1 MFENKVLALGGA
13 GYIGSHMTKYLSK
26 RGFTPVVLDN
36 LSTGHAESARFGQ
49 LVVGDLADQ
58 ALLDQLF
65 SEHEFLGVMHFA
77 AASLVGESMVDPA
90 KYYRNN
96 VSNTLNLLDAMVKH
110 SVKDFIFSSTAAIF
124 GEPQY
129 TPIDEAHPKNPINPY
144 GASKLMIERILE
156 DYAAAYGLNSVSLR
170 YFNAC
175 GADPEGDLGEL
186 HDPETHLIP
195 LVLQAASGRRE
206 SIKIFGSDYPT
217 PDGTCVRDY
226 IHIVDL
232 CQAHH
237 KALVK
242 LLDQSLSGAQTF
254 NLGNGNGFSVKEV
267 IEAARAVVSKDGKS
281 ITVDKADRR
290 SGDPAVLVADAK
302 AATEIFNWQ
311 PEYSN
316 LEEMVEHAWAWEK
329 LSASSRKVDF

>member
-1 MFENKVLALGGA
+1 MSVKPGCVLVVGGC
-13 GYIGSHMTKYLSK
+13 GYIGSHMVKTLVKDGH
-26 RGFTPVVLDN
+26 RVIVLDN
-36 LSTGHAESARFGQ
+36 LSTGFSEAARFGEE
-49 LVVGDLADQ
+49 LIIGDFADEM
-58 ALLDQLF
+58 LLDRLF
-65 SEHEFLGVMHFA
+65 TDYQFDSVMHFA
-77 AASLVGESMVDPA
+77 AASLVGESMEHPA

-110 SVKDFIFSSTAAIF
+110 RVLNFVFSSTAAIF

-129 TPIDEAHPKNPINPY
+129 TPIDEVHPKNPINPY
-144 GASKLMIERILE
+144 GASKLMIEQILE
-156 DYAAAYGLNSVSLR
+156 DYAASYGLNSVSLR

-195 LVLQAASGRRE
+195 LVLQAASGRRDC
-206 SIKIFGSDYPT
+206 IKIFGSDYPT

-237 KALVK
+237 KALEK
-242 LLDQSLSGAQTF
+242 LLDQSLSGAQGF

-267 IEAARAVVSKDGKS
+267 IETASAVVSKDEKS
-281 ITVDKADRR
+281 ITVDKAERR
-290 SGDPAVLVADAK
+290 PGDPAVLVADAK
-302 AATEIFNWQ
+302 AATDVLIWQ
-311 PEYSN
+311 PKYSN
-316 LEEMVEHAWAWEK
+316 LEEMVEHAWTWEQS
-329 LSASSRKVDF
+329 LTHE

>member
-1 MFENKVLALGGA
+1 MIKNKVLVVGGA
-13 GYIGSHMTKYLSK
+13 GYIGSHMVKYLAN
-26 RGFTPVVLDN
+26 RGFVPVVLDN

-65 SEHEFLGVMHFA
+65 NEHEFVAVMHFA
-77 AASLVGESMVDPA
+77 AASLVGESMEYPA

-96 VSNTLNLLDAMVKH
+96 VCNTLNLLDAMVQH
-110 SVKDFIFSSTAAIF
+110 GVKDFIFSSTAAIF
-124 GEPQY
+124 GEPHY

-195 LVLQAASGRRE
+195 LVLQAASGRRDY
-206 SIKIFGSDYPT
+206 IKIFGSDYPT

-237 KALVK
+237 KALEK
-242 LLDQSLSGAQTF
+242 LLDESLCGAQAF
-254 NLGNGNGFSVKEV
+254 NLGNGKRFSVKEV
-267 IEAARAVVSKDGKS
+267 IETASAVVSKDGKS
-281 ITVDKADRR
+281 IRVDKSDRR
-290 SGDPAVLVADAK
+290 PGDPAVLVADAN
-302 AATEIFNWQ
+302 AATKIFNWL
-311 PEYSN
+311 PEHST
-316 LEEMVEHAWAWEK
+316 LEEMVEHAWAWEQ
-329 LSASSRKVDF
+329 RITHE

>member
-1 MFENKVLALGGA
+1 MIKNKVLVVGGA
-13 GYIGSHMTKYLSK
+13 GYIGSHMVKYLAN
-26 RGFTPVVLDN
+26 RGFVPVVLDN

-65 SEHEFLGVMHFA
+65 NEHEFVAVMHFA
-77 AASLVGESMVDPA
+77 AASLVGESMEYPA

-96 VSNTLNLLDAMVKH
+96 VCNTLNLLDAMVQH
-110 SVKDFIFSSTAAIF
+110 GVKDFIFSSTAAIF
-124 GEPQY
+124 GEPHY

-156 DYAAAYGLNSVSLR
+156 DYAAACGLNSVSLR

-195 LVLQAASGRRE
+195 LVLQAASGRRDY
-206 SIKIFGSDYPT
+206 IKIFGSDYPT

-237 KALVK
+237 KALEK
-242 LLDQSLSGAQTF
+242 LLDESLCGAQAF
-254 NLGNGNGFSVKEV
+254 NLGNGKRFSVKEV
-267 IEAARAVVSKDGKS
+267 IETASAVVSKDGKS
-281 ITVDKADRR
+281 IRVDKSDRR
-290 SGDPAVLVADAK
+290 PGDPAVLVADAN
-302 AATEIFNWQ
+302 AATKIFNWL
-311 PEYSN
+311 PEHST
-316 LEEMVEHAWAWEK
+316 LEEMVEHAWAWEQ
-329 LSASSRKVDF
+329 RITHE

>member
-1 MFENKVLALGGA
+1 MIENKVLVVGGA
-13 GYIGSHMTKYLSK
+13 GYIGSQMAKYLSK
-26 RGFTPVVLDN
+26 RGFAPVVLDN

-110 SVKDFIFSSTAAIF
+110 GVKDFIFSSTAAIF
-124 GEPQY
+124 GEPHY

-156 DYAAAYGLNSVSLR
+156 DYAAAYELNSVSLR

-175 GADPEGDLGEL
+175 GADPEGNLGEL

-195 LVLQAASGRRE
+195 LVLQAASGRRDF
-206 SIKIFGSDYPT
+206 IKIFGSDYPT

-237 KALVK
+237 KALEK
-242 LLDQSLSGAQTF
+242 LLDKSLSGAETF
-254 NLGNGNGFSVKEV
+254 NLGNGNGFSVKDV
-267 IEAARAVVSKDGKS
+267 IETAEGVVNKDGKS
-281 ITVDKADRR
+281 ITLVKSERR
-290 SGDPAVLVADAK
+290 PGDPAVLVADAK
-302 AATEIFNWQ
+302 AAVKVLSWR
-311 PEYSN
+311 PEYSSLKN
-316 LEEMVEHAWAWEK
+316 MLEHSWVWEK
-329 LSASSRKVDF
+329 VISNV

>member
-1 MFENKVLALGGA
+1 MIKNKVLVVGGA
-13 GYIGSHMTKYLSK
+13 GYIGSHMVKTLAN
-26 RGFTPVVLDN
+26 RGFVPVVLDN

-65 SEHEFLGVMHFA
+65 SEHEFSAVMHFA
-77 AASLVGESMVDPA
+77 AASLVGESMEHPA

-96 VSNTLNLLDAMVKH
+96 VCNTLNLLDAMVQH
-110 SVKDFIFSSTAAIF
+110 GVKDFIFSSTAAIF
-124 GEPQY
+124 GEPHY

-195 LVLQAASGRRE
+195 LVLQAASGRRDY
-206 SIKIFGSDYPT
+206 IKIFGSDYPT

-237 KALVK
+237 KALEK
-242 LLDQSLSGAQTF
+242 LLDESLCGAQAF
-254 NLGNGNGFSVKEV
+254 NLGNGKRFSVKEV
-267 IEAARAVVSKDGKS
+267 IETASAVVSKDGKS
-281 ITVDKADRR
+281 IRVDKSDRR
-290 SGDPAVLVADAK
+290 PGDPAVLVADAN
-302 AATEIFNWQ
+302 AATKIFNWL
-311 PEYSN
+311 PEHST
-316 LEEMVEHAWAWEK
+316 LEEMVEHAWAWEQ
-329 LSASSRKVDF
+329 RITHE

>member
-1 MFENKVLALGGA
+1 MLVVGGA
-13 GYIGSHMTKYLSK
+13 GYIGSHMVKHLAN
-26 RGFTPVVLDN
+26 RGYAPVVLDN

-65 SEHEFLGVMHFA
+65 SEHKFAAVMHFA

-110 SVKDFIFSSTAAIF
+110 GVKDFIFSSTAAIF

-195 LVLQAASGRRE
+195 LVLQAASGRRDC
-206 SIKIFGSDYPT
+206 IKIFGSDYPT

-237 KALVK
+237 KALEK
-242 LLDQSLSGAQTF
+242 LLDQSLSGAQGF

-267 IEAARAVVSKDGKS
+267 IETARAVVSNDGKT
-281 ITVDKADRR
+281 ITVDKAERR
-290 SGDPAVLVADAK
+290 PGDPAVLVADAK
-302 AATEIFNWQ
+302 AAKAQLNWQ
-311 PEYSN
+311 SN
-316 LEEMVEHAWAWEK
+316 YAKLSEMVEHAWAWESK
-329 LSASSRKVDF
+329 QMLCKKAS

>member
-1 MFENKVLALGGA
+1 MLVVGGA
-13 GYIGSHMTKYLSK
+13 GYIGSHMVKTLAN
-26 RGFTPVVLDN
+26 RGFAPVVLDN

-65 SEHEFLGVMHFA
+65 SENKFAAVMHFA

-110 SVKDFIFSSTAAIF
+110 GVKDFIFSSTAAIF
-124 GEPQY
+124 GEPHY
-129 TPIDEAHPKNPINPY
+129 TPIDEAHPKHPINPY

-195 LVLQAASGRRE
+195 LVLQAASGRRDC
-206 SIKIFGSDYPT
+206 IKIFGSDYPT

-237 KALVK
+237 KALEK
-242 LLDQSLSGAQTF
+242 LLDQSLSGAQGF

-267 IEAARAVVSKDGKS
+267 IETARAVVSNDGKT
-281 ITVDKADRR
+281 ITVDKAERR
-290 SGDPAVLVADAK
+290 PGDPAVLVADAK
-302 AATEIFNWQ
+302 AAKAQLNWQ
-311 PEYSN
+311 SN
-316 LEEMVEHAWAWEK
+316 YAKLSEMVEHAWAWESK
-329 LSASSRKVDF
+329 QMLCKKAS

>member
-1 MFENKVLALGGA
+1 MIKNKVLVIGGA
-13 GYIGSHMTKYLSK
+13 GYIGSHMVKYLAS
-26 RGFTPVVLDN
+26 RGFAPVVFDN
-36 LSTGHAESARFGQ
+36 LSTGHADSARFGQ

-65 SEHEFLGVMHFA
+65 TEHTFVAVLHFA
-77 AASLVGESMVDPA
+77 AASLVGESMEHPA

-129 TPIDEAHPKNPINPY
+129 TPIDEMHPKDPINPY
-144 GASKLMIERILE
+144 GASKLMIEQILE

-175 GADPEGDLGEL
+175 GADPESDLGEL

-217 PDGTCVRDY
+217 PNGTCVRDY

-237 KALVK
+237 KALEK
-242 LLDQSLSGAQTF
+242 LIDKSLSGAHGF
-254 NLGNGNGFSVKEV
+254 NLGNGKGFSVKEV
-267 IEAARAVVSKDGKS
+267 IETADAVVSKDGKT
-281 ITVDKADRR
+281 IMVDKAERR
-290 SGDPAVLVADAK
+290 PGDPAVLVADAK
-302 AATEIFNWQ
+302 VATEMFYWQ
-311 PEYSN
+311 PEYQC
-316 LEEMVEHAWAWEK
+316 LEVMIEHAWAWE
-329 LSASSRKVDF
+329 LRQR